1 MKAEEQAKEFFK
13 CLYDITYFF
22 KNYVLIP
29 VPGLGTTVNLNL
41 YPSQMKYI
49 NALKEIWTK
58 KEKDGILLLA
68 SRQCGKTVM
77 NEAVIAYLMIF
88 NDNYDVLFMTRDLKQ
103 GRETL
108 QEVKDIINR
117 LPDWMRPS
125 YTINKAEEF
134 KLSNGSSLILQASNK
149 TRDINSSK
157 GRGLRPTFIWI
168 DEASFIH
175 LEDHLK
181 AILNAAGY
189 TFKVA
194 RENNIP
200 YGVVLSSTPNGRTGK
215 GEKFYKMW
223 MESITDPERSAYIP
237 VKIHWSEIPVYDNA
251 WYEKQ
256 KALNNYDEKTM
267 NQEYELLF
275 LGSTDSIFPDDI
287 IKRLQDESLSY
298 PPISTSTMPDGYIY
312 WFEEPDDNKRYIIGI
327 DTATSSGTDYSAVEV
342 INYDTGEQVA
352 EGMFKCQVI
361 KFCDQYI
368 PAIVDRLK
376 NKLLVIESNAVGNQ
390 TIEMLKV
397 KYEKYIIRDEL
408 SRNKDKYGITMS
420 AVTRPLLME
429 QIYELFTRHD
439 NLVKSKNL
447 RLQATSLIRKSSG
460 RIEGEPNDD
469 LVFAIGMCF
478 LVTNHLNL
486 TKYFDILDFE
496 NSGVDI
502 FDTVNVVGSSNIQIN
517 NDDFYVLSDTKSEL
531 VKSIAE
537 YNLLKGNKNKS
548 MNNNDEEDDIAR
560 YIV

>member
-29 VPGLGTTVNLNL
+29 VPGLGTLVNLNL
-41 YPSQMKYI
+41 YPSQLKYVE
-49 NALKEIWTK
+49 ALKEIWTK
-58 KEKDGILLLA
+58 KNKDGVLLLA

-103 GRETL
+103 GRETV

-125 YTINKAEEF
+125 YVINKAEEF

-149 TRDINSSK
+149 TRDTNSSK

-168 DEASFIH
+168 DEAAFIH

-181 AILNAAGY
+181 AILNTAGY
-189 TFKVA
+189 TFKIA

-200 YGVVLSSTPNGRTGK
+200 YGVVLSTTPNGRTGK
-215 GEKFYKMW
+215 GERFYKMW
-223 MESITDPERSAYIP
+223 MESITDPDRSAYIP
-237 VKIHWSEIPVYDNA
+237 VKIHWSEIPVYDDK

-256 KALNNYDEKTM
+256 KALNNYDEKSM

-275 LGSTDSIFPDDI
+275 LGSSDSIFPDDT
-287 IKRLQDESLSY
+287 IKRLQDESLASI
-298 PPISTSTMPDGYIY
+298 PISETTLPDGYIY
-312 WFEEPDDNKRYIIGI
+312 WFEEVDNDKRYVVGI
-327 DTATSSGTDYSAVEV
+327 DTATSSGTDYSAIEV

-352 EGMFKCQVI
+352 EGMFKCPVI
-361 KFCDQYI
+361 KFCEQYI
-368 PAIVDRLK
+368 PAIIDRLK
-376 NKLLVIESNAVGNQ
+376 NKLLVIESNSVGNQ
-390 TIEMLKV
+390 TIEMLRL
-397 KYEKYIIRDEL
+397 KYNNYIIKDEL
-408 SRNKDKYGITMS
+408 SKSKDKYGVTMS
-420 AVTRPLLME
+420 PVTRPLLIE
-429 QIYELFTRHD
+429 QIYELFTKND
-439 NLVKSKNL
+439 NLVKSKKL

-469 LVFAIGMCF
+469 LVFAIGLCF
-478 LVTNHLNL
+478 LATNHMNL
-486 TKYFDILDFE
+486 TKYFDMIEFE
-496 NSGVDI
+496 ESGVDI
-502 FDTVNVVGSSNIQIN
+502 FNTINVAGTDVVPVDNNFFVLADTN
-517 NDDFYVLSDTKSEL
+517 SEL
-531 VKSIAE
+531 AQSIAE
-537 YNLLKGNKNKS
+537 YKLLKCIKNKS
-548 MNNNDEEDDIAR
+548 IDEEEEDITK